1 MSIDDQRAE
10 REQLRRQEI
19 HSSILFAAEKI
30 IKTKGYTAMT
40 MDDVARV
47 ACLSKATLYK
57 YISSKDQI
65 LFEIICRYLNEEEA
79 KIRRVVDSRGAAAE
93 KLRAIIK
100 ATVHLQRS
108 KSNISHMLRLD
119 KATLKFM
126 RLVYKVD
133 GKAGNKRFQKN
144 VNYIKQKK
152 MELENLF
159 AKIIEEGVASGEFR
173 QVDPKET
180 VFFIASLLTG
190 IDHSWFWKSGMNDLP
205 EDELSE
211 KIYVFIYSSLCK
223 REDNSCTDRFRS

>member
-19 HSSILFAAEKI
+19 HSSILSAAEKI

-47 ACLSKATLYK
+47 ACLSKATVYK

-65 LFEIICRYLNEEEA
+65 LFEIVCRYLNEEEA

-100 ATVHLQRS
+100 STVHLQRA

-126 RLVYKVD
+126 RLVFKVD
-133 GKAGNKRFQKN
+133 GKAGNKHFQKN

-173 QVDPKET
+173 QVDPMET

-190 IDHSWFWKSGMNDLP
+190 IDHSWFWKSGMNDLS

-211 KIYVFIYSSLCK
+211 KIFVFIYSSLCK
-223 REDNSCTDRFRS
+223 REDNS